1 MAKNR
6 IKGITIEIDGN
17 TQSLQK
23 SLAEVNGKLR
33 DTQTALKDVD
43 SLLKMDPGN
52 VELIAQKQNYL
63 KDAIEATK
71 EKLEQEKLALQQMKD
86 NNATGEVTEEQKA
99 LEREIIETEKSL
111 ESLEGEMKNFGAVG
125 KQQAESVAQ
134 SMAQVGEKVQ
144 AAGQKVSA
152 VGDALTAS
160 VSAPIA
166 AAGVGALKASLSYED
181 ALAKLSTIADTSQVP
196 MEELSNQIL
205 ELSKVSGISAETLA
219 NNVYDAISAGQQTA
233 DAVNFVSNATALA
246 RAGFTSTDSALDIL
260 TTSLNAYGLAA
271 EDVTRVSDVLIN
283 TQNLGKTTVD
293 QLASSMGKVIPTAKA
308 NGVEI
313 EDLAGVYAVMTANGI
328 ATAETTTYFNSMLNE
343 LGKSGSTAANAFAAG
358 TEHIK
363 EGGLTMKEAMEMGWE
378 LTDVLSVLDEQAAES
393 GTTISNMFGSA
404 EAGKAAAVLWDNGAK
419 LNDAVEAM
427 GQSAGATETAYGKLN
442 TTSFEIEKTINEL
455 KVTLLEIGD
464 VLKAELMPVF
474 EKVVKKIKEL
484 TGYIS
489 GMSVEEKEQ
498 MIKIAG
504 IVAAIGPLLSVGG
517 RLISG
522 IGTVMT
528 MAPKIGTAL
537 TALTGPV
544 GIVIAA
550 IAALAAAFAA
560 LWTSDEGFRNDVS
573 GIFNE
578 IQISIQPL
586 VDALGELWAAF
597 QELMQALWAAFGS
610 DIVAMV
616 KTVVIDGIIPQ
627 LQTFIDF
634 IKNVVQLVT
643 DLVNGDWN
651 SAWEDLKRI
660 ATNLVELTIRTIII
674 FFEGFLKTSV
684 EIFWKIVA
692 GIGEALLELG
702 ASIRE
707 KIDEI
712 VYEAIEFWGDL
723 LKRTLEIFQQIWDGI
738 VEKVTGIKDAIVDG
752 VSEAIQFLADLPG
765 KALTWGRDMID
776 SFING
781 IKEKVGALSDE
792 LEATAEEI
800 AAFLGFSEPEKG
812 PLSNFHTFAP
822 DMMDLFTKGIRD
834 NIPEVRKAAEDM
846 AAAVALPVNASTLTF
861 NIANTINGA
870 PGQNINDLAIAVDR
884 RITTS
889 VAQRR
894 SAWA

>member
-1 MAKNR
+1 MARNR
-6 IKGITIEIDGN
+6 IKGITIEIGGDTKQLQDSLKQVN
-17 TQSLQK
+17 STLKDTQS
-23 SLAEVNGKLR
+23 
-33 DTQTALKDVD
+33 ALKDVD
-43 SLLKMDPGN
+43 GLLKMDPGN
-52 VELIAQKQNYL
+52 VDLLKQKQEYL
-63 KDAIEATK
+63 NTAIEETK
-71 EKLEQEKLALQQMKD
+71 KKLEQEKQALEQMKA
-86 NNATGEVTEEQKA
+86 NNSTGEITEEQKA
-99 LEREIIETEKSL
+99 LEREIIDTQQSL
-111 ESLEGEMKNFGAVG
+111 KGLEGELKEFGTVG
-125 KQQAESVAQ
+125 KQQVQAVAQ
-134 SMAQVGEKVQ
+134 SMAEVGEKVQ

-152 VGDALTAS
+152 VGDKMTAA

-166 AAGVGALKASLSYED
+166 AAGVGALKASIEYED
-181 ALAKLSTIADTSQVP
+181 ALAKLSTIADTSEVS
-196 MEELSNQIL
+196 MEDLSTQIL
-205 ELSKVSGISAETLA
+205 QLSKDSGIAAETLA
-219 NNVYDAISAGQQTA
+219 NNVYDAISAGQATG
-233 DAVNFVSNATALA
+233 DAVMFVAKATQLA
-246 RAGFTSTDSALDIL
+246 RAGFTSTDAALDIL
-260 TTSLNAYGLAA
+260 TTSLNAYGLAS
-271 EDVTRVSDVLIN
+271 EDVVRVSDVLIN

-293 QLASSMGKVIPTAKA
+293 QLAASMGKVIPTAKA

-313 EDLAGVYAVMTANGI
+313 EDLAGAYAVMTANGI

-343 LGKSGSTAANAFAAG
+343 LGKSGSTAANAFAEG
-358 TEHIK
+358 TAHIK

-378 LTDVLSVLDEQAAES
+378 LTDVLSILDEQAAES

-404 EAGKAAAVLWDNGAK
+404 EAGKAAAVLWDNGEK
-419 LNDAVEAM
+419 LNAAVEAM

-442 TTSFEIEKTINEL
+442 TTSFEIDKTLNEL
-455 KVTLLEIGD
+455 KITMLEIGD
-464 VLKAELMPVF
+464 VLKSDLMPYF
-474 EKVVKKIKEL
+474 DRGVKKVKEL
-484 TGYIS
+484 TAAFS
-489 GMSVEEKEQ
+489 AMSKEEKDQ
-498 MIKIAG
+498 VIKIAG
-504 IVAAIGPLLSVGG
+504 VVAAIGPLLSVGG

-522 IGTVMT
+522 VGSVMQL
-528 MAPKIGTAL
+528 APQIGTAL

-544 GIVIAA
+544 GIVVAA

-560 LWTSDEGFRNDVS
+560 LWSSDEGFRNDVT

-578 IQISIQPL
+578 IQLSIQPL
-586 VDALGELWAAF
+586 LDALGELWTAF

-610 DIVAMV
+610 DIVQMV

-634 IKNVVQLVT
+634 ITNVVSFMKNLI
-643 DLVNGDWN
+643 NGDWTA
-651 SAWEDLKRI
+651 AWEDLKRI

-723 LKRTLEIFQQIWDGI
+723 LRQTLEIFQNIWDGI
-738 VEKVTGIKDAIVDG
+738 VEKVTGIKDSIVEG
-752 VSEAIQFLADLPG
+752 VGDAVQFLADLPG
-765 KALTWGRDMID
+765 KALTWGRDMIEN
-776 SFING
+776 FISG
-781 IKEKVGALSDE
+781 IKEKVGAL
-792 LEATAEEI
+792 TEEI
-800 AAFLGFSEPEKG
+800 AATADEIAAYLGFSEPEKG
-812 PLSNFHTFAP
+812 PLSNFHTYAP

-846 AAAVALPVNASTLTF
+846 AAAVAQPVNASTLTF

>member
-246 RAGFTSTDSALDIL
+246 RAGFTSTDAALDIL

-427 GQSAGATETAYGKLN
+427 GQSAGATESAYGKLN

-723 LKRTLEIFQQIWDGI
+723 LKQTLEIFQQIWDGI

-765 KALTWGRDMID
+765 KALTWGKDMIQ

-800 AAFLGFSEPEKG
+800 KAFLGFSEPEKG

>member
-1 MAKNR
+1 MARNR

-17 TQSLQK
+17 TTSLQK
-23 SLAEVNGKLR
+23 SLQGVNSTLK
-33 DTQTALKDVD
+33 DTQSALKDVD
-43 SLLKMDPGN
+43 GLLKMDPGN
-52 VELIAQKQNYL
+52 VELLAQKQDYL
-63 KDAIEATK
+63 NEAIAKTR
-71 EKLEQEKLALQQMKD
+71 EKLQQEKLALEQMKA
-86 NNATGEVTEEQKA
+86 NNATGEVTEQQRA
-99 LEREIIETEKSL
+99 LEREITETEQSL
-111 ESLEGEMKNFGAVG
+111 KSLEGEMKDFGSIG
-125 KQQAESVAQ
+125 KQQAAAVAQ
-134 SMAQVGEKVQ
+134 EMAKVGENVQ
-144 AAGQKVSA
+144 QAGQKVST
-152 VGDALTAS
+152 VGDKMTAA

-166 AAGVGALKASLSYED
+166 AAGVGALKASMSYED
-181 ALAKLSTIADTSQVP
+181 ALAKLSTIADTSEVS
-196 MEELSNQIL
+196 MEDLSAQIL
-205 ELSKVSGISAETLA
+205 QLSKDSGIAADTLA
-219 NNVYDAISAGQQTA
+219 NNVYDAISAGQATG
-233 DAVNFVSNATALA
+233 DAVNFVAKATQLA
-246 RAGFTSTDSALDIL
+246 RAGFTSTDAALDIL
-260 TTSLNAYGLAA
+260 TTSLNAYGLEA
-271 EDVTRVSDVLIN
+271 EDVARVSDVLIN

-308 NGVEI
+308 NGVAI
-313 EDLAGVYAVMTANGI
+313 EDLAGAYAVMTANGI

-343 LGKSGSTAANAFAAG
+343 LGKNGSSAANAFAAG
-358 TEHIK
+358 TAEIK
-363 EGGLTMKEAMEMGWE
+363 EGGLTMKEAMDMGYS
-378 LTDVLSVLDEQAAES
+378 LTDVLKVLDKQAEES

-404 EAGKAAAVLWDNGAK
+404 EAGKAAAVLLDNADK
-419 LNDAVEAM
+419 LDSAVEAM
-427 GQSAGATETAYGKLN
+427 GASAGSTESAYDKLN
-442 TTSFEIEKTINEL
+442 TTSFEIDKTINEL
-455 KVTLLEIGD
+455 KVTLIEIGD

-474 EKVVKKIKEL
+474 EKVVKKIKDI
-484 TGYIS
+484 TGLIS
-489 GMSVEEKEQ
+489 NMSVEEKEQ

-517 RLISG
+517 RLITG
-522 IGTVMT
+522 AGTLMT
-528 MAPKIGTAL
+528 WAPKIGTAL

-550 IAALAAAFAA
+550 IAALVAAFAA
-560 LWTSDEGFRNDVS
+560 LWQSDEGFRNDVT
-573 GIFNE
+573 GIFSE
-578 IQISIQPL
+578 IQLSIGPL
-586 VDALGELWAAF
+586 IDALGQLWAAF

-610 DIVAMV
+610 DIIAMV

-627 LQTFIDF
+627 LQVFIDF

-651 SAWEDLKRI
+651 AAWEDLKKI
-660 ATNLVELTIRTIII
+660 ATNLIELTIRTIII

-684 EIFWKIVA
+684 NIFWKIVA

-707 KIDEI
+707 KIDAI

-723 LKRTLEIFQQIWDGI
+723 LKQTLEIFQNIWDGI

-765 KALTWGRDMID
+765 KALTWGKDMIQ

-781 IKEKVGALSDE
+781 IKEKVGALTDE

-800 AAFLGFSEPEKG
+800 ASFLGFSEPEKG
-812 PLSNFHTFAP
+812 PLSNFHTYAP
-822 DMMDLFTKGIRD
+822 DMMDLFAKGIRD
-834 NIPEVRKAAEDM
+834 NIPEVRKAAEEM
-846 AAAVALPVNASTLTF
+846 AAAVAQPVNASTLTF

-889 VAQRR
+889 VAQKR

>member
-6 IKGITIEIDGN
+6 IKGITIEISGE

-233 DAVNFVSNATALA
+233 DAVNFVSKATALA

-586 VDALGELWAAF
+586 IDALGELWAAF

-723 LKRTLEIFQQIWDGI
+723 LKQTLDIFQQIWDGI

-846 AAAVALPVNASTLTF
+846 AAAVAQPVNASTLTF

>member
-1 MAKNR
+1 MARNR

-17 TQSLQK
+17 TTSLQK
-23 SLAEVNGKLR
+23 SLQGVNSTLK
-33 DTQTALKDVD
+33 DTQSALKDVD
-43 SLLKMDPGN
+43 GLLKMDPGN
-52 VELIAQKQNYL
+52 VELLAQKQSYL
-63 KDAIEATK
+63 NDAISATK
-71 EKLEQEKLALQQMKD
+71 EKLEQEKQALEQMKA
-86 NNATGEVTEEQKA
+86 NNATGEVTEEQRA
-99 LEREIIETEKSL
+99 LEREITETEQSL
-111 ESLEGEMKNFGAVG
+111 KSLEGEMNDFGSVG
-125 KQQAESVAQ
+125 KQQAAAVAQEMAKVGESVQ
-134 SMAQVGEKVQ
+134 Q
-144 AAGQKVSA
+144 AGQKVSA
-152 VGDALTAS
+152 VGDKMTAA

-166 AAGVGALKASLSYED
+166 AAGVGALKASMSYED
-181 ALAKLSTIADTSQVP
+181 ALAKLSTIADTSEVS
-196 MEELSNQIL
+196 MEDLSAQIL
-205 ELSKVSGISAETLA
+205 QLSKDSGIAADTLA
-219 NNVYDAISAGQQTA
+219 NNVYDAISAGQQTG
-233 DAVNFVSNATALA
+233 DAVNFVAKATQLA
-246 RAGFTSTDSALDIL
+246 RAGFTSTDAALDIL
-260 TTSLNAYGLAA
+260 TTSLNAYGLEA
-271 EDVTRVSDVLIN
+271 EDVARVSDVLIN

-308 NGVEI
+308 NGVAI

-363 EGGLTMKEAMEMGWE
+363 EGGLTMKEAMDMGWE
-378 LTDVLSVLDEQAAES
+378 LSDVLSILDEQAAES

-404 EAGKAAAVLWDNGAK
+404 EAGKAATVLWDNAEK
-419 LNDAVEAM
+419 LNDAVDAM
-427 GQSAGATETAYGKLN
+427 GSSAGATESAYGKLN
-442 TTSFEIEKTINEL
+442 TTSFEVDKTVNEL
-455 KVTLLEIGD
+455 KVTLIEIGD
-464 VLKAELMPVF
+464 VLKQELMPVF
-474 EKVVKKIKEL
+474 DQVVKKIKDL

-489 GMSVEEKEQ
+489 KMSVEEKQQ

-522 IGTVMT
+522 AGSLMT
-528 MAPKIGTAL
+528 LAPKIGTAI

-544 GIVIAA
+544 GIAVAA
-550 IAALAAAFAA
+550 IAALVAAFAA
-560 LWTSDEGFRNDVS
+560 LWQSDEGFRNDIS
-573 GIFNE
+573 GIFSE

-586 VDALGELWAAF
+586 IDALGELWAAF
-597 QELMQALWAAFGS
+597 QELMQALWAAFGD
-610 DIVAMV
+610 DIIQMV

-634 IKNVVQLVT
+634 ITNVVSLVKN
-643 DLVNGDWN
+643 LVNGDWN
-651 SAWEDLKRI
+651 AAWEDLKRI

-684 EIFWKIVA
+684 NIFWKIVA
-692 GIGEALLELG
+692 GIGETLLELG

-822 DMMDLFTKGIRD
+822 DMMDLFTQGIRD

>member
-205 ELSKVSGISAETLA
+205 ELSKVSGISADTLA

-233 DAVNFVSNATALA
+233 DAVNFVSKATALA
-246 RAGFTSTDSALDIL
+246 RSGFTSTDSALDIL

-723 LKRTLEIFQQIWDGI
+723 LKQTLEIFQQIWDGI

-846 AAAVALPVNASTLTF
+846 AAAVAQPVNASTLTF

>member
-52 VELIAQKQNYL
+52 VELIAQKQNYM

-651 SAWEDLKRI
+651 SAWDDLKRI

>member
-205 ELSKVSGISAETLA
+205 ELSKASGISADTLA

-233 DAVNFVSNATALA
+233 DAVNFVSKATALA
-246 RAGFTSTDSALDIL
+246 RSGFTSTDAALDIL

-343 LGKSGSTAANAFAAG
+343 LGKSGSAAADAFAAG

-363 EGGLTMKEAMEMGWE
+363 EGGLTMKEAMDMGWE

-560 LWTSDEGFRNDVS
+560 LWTSDEGFRNDIS

-586 VDALGELWAAF
+586 LDALGELWAAF

-723 LKRTLEIFQQIWDGI
+723 LKQTLEIFQNIWDGI
-738 VEKVTGIKDAIVDG
+738 VEKVTGIKDAIVNG
-752 VSEAIQFLADLPG
+752 VSEAVQFLADLPG
-765 KALTWGRDMID
+765 KALTWGKDMIQ

-822 DMMDLFTKGIRD
+822 DMMDLFAQGIRD
-834 NIPEVRKAAEDM
+834 NIPEVRKAAEEM
-846 AAAVALPVNASTLTF
+846 AAAVAQPVNAQTLTF

-889 VAQRR
+889 VAQKR

>member
-1 MAKNR
+1 MARNR

-17 TQSLQK
+17 TTSLQK
-23 SLAEVNGKLR
+23 SLQGVNSTLK
-33 DTQTALKDVD
+33 DTQSALKDVD
-43 SLLKMDPGN
+43 GLLKMDPGN
-52 VELIAQKQNYL
+52 VELLAQKQSYL
-63 KDAIEATK
+63 NDAISATK
-71 EKLEQEKLALQQMKD
+71 EKLEQEKQALEQMKA
-86 NNATGEVTEEQKA
+86 NNATGEVTEEQRA
-99 LEREIIETEKSL
+99 LEREITETEQSL
-111 ESLEGEMKNFGAVG
+111 KSLEGEMNDFGSVG
-125 KQQAESVAQ
+125 KQQAAAVAQEMAKVGESVQ
-134 SMAQVGEKVQ
+134 Q
-144 AAGQKVSA
+144 AGQKVSA
-152 VGDALTAS
+152 VGDKMTAA

-166 AAGVGALKASLSYED
+166 AAGVGALKASMSYED
-181 ALAKLSTIADTSQVP
+181 ALAKLSTIADTSEVS
-196 MEELSNQIL
+196 MEDLSAQIL
-205 ELSKVSGISAETLA
+205 QLSKDSGIAADTLA
-219 NNVYDAISAGQQTA
+219 NNVYDAISAGQQTG
-233 DAVNFVSNATALA
+233 DAVNFVAKATQLA
-246 RAGFTSTDSALDIL
+246 RAGFTSTDAALDIL
-260 TTSLNAYGLAA
+260 TTSLNAYGLEA
-271 EDVTRVSDVLIN
+271 EDVARVSDVLIN

-308 NGVEI
+308 NGVAI

-363 EGGLTMKEAMEMGWE
+363 EGGLTMKEAMDMGWE
-378 LTDVLSVLDEQAAES
+378 LSDVLSILDEQAAES

-404 EAGKAAAVLWDNGAK
+404 EAGKAAAVLWDNAEK
-419 LNDAVEAM
+419 LNDAVDAM
-427 GQSAGATETAYGKLN
+427 GSSAGATESAYGKLN
-442 TTSFEIEKTINEL
+442 TTSFEVDKTVNEL
-455 KVTLLEIGD
+455 KVTLIEIGD
-464 VLKAELMPVF
+464 VLKQELMPVF
-474 EKVVKKIKEL
+474 DQVVKKIKDL

-489 GMSVEEKEQ
+489 KMSVEEKQQ

-522 IGTVMT
+522 AGSLMT
-528 MAPKIGTAL
+528 LAPKIGTAI

-544 GIVIAA
+544 GIAVAA
-550 IAALAAAFAA
+550 IAALVAAFAA
-560 LWTSDEGFRNDVS
+560 LWQSDEGFRNDIS
-573 GIFNE
+573 GIFSE

-586 VDALGELWAAF
+586 IDALGELWAAF
-597 QELMQALWAAFGS
+597 QELMQALWAAFGD
-610 DIVAMV
+610 DIIQMV

-634 IKNVVQLVT
+634 ITNVVSLVKN
-643 DLVNGDWN
+643 LVNGDWN
-651 SAWEDLKRI
+651 AAWEDLKRI

-684 EIFWKIVA
+684 NIFWKIVA
-692 GIGEALLELG
+692 GIGETLLELG

-822 DMMDLFTKGIRD
+822 DMMDLFTQGIRD

>member
-205 ELSKVSGISAETLA
+205 ELSKASGISAETLA

-586 VDALGELWAAF
+586 VDALGELWTAF

-846 AAAVALPVNASTLTF
+846 AAAVAQPVNASTLTF

>member
-233 DAVNFVSNATALA
+233 DAVNFVSKATALA

-660 ATNLVELTIRTIII
+660 ATNLVELTISTIII

-723 LKRTLEIFQQIWDGI
+723 LKQTLDIFQQIWDGI

-846 AAAVALPVNASTLTF
+846 AAAVAQPVNASTLTF

>member
-99 LEREIIETEKSL
+99 LEREIVETEKSL
-111 ESLEGEMKNFGAVG
+111 ESLEGEMKTFGSVG
-125 KQQAESVAQ
+125 KQQVESVAQ

-205 ELSKVSGISAETLA
+205 ELSKVSGISAEQLA

-246 RAGFTSTDSALDIL
+246 RAGFTSTDAALDIL

-271 EDVTRVSDVLIN
+271 EDVTKVSDVLIN

-313 EDLAGVYAVMTANGI
+313 ETLAGAYAVMTANGI

-343 LGKSGSTAANAFAAG
+343 LGKNGSSAANALAAA
-358 TEHIK
+358 TADIK
-363 EGGLTMKEAMEMGWE
+363 EGGLTMKEAMEMGWS
-378 LTDVLSVLDEQAAES
+378 LSDVLKALDDQAS
-393 GTTISNMFGSA
+393 QQGTTISNMFGSA
-404 EAGKAAAVLWDNGAK
+404 EAGKAAAVLLDNSAK
-419 LNDAVEAM
+419 LDDAITAM
-427 GQSAGATETAYGKLN
+427 GNSAGATQNAYGKLN
-442 TTSFEIEKTINEL
+442 TTSFEVEKTVNEL
-455 KVTLLEIGD
+455 KVSLIEIGD

-489 GMSVEEKEQ
+489 GMSVEEKQQ

-586 VDALGELWAAF
+586 IDALGELWTAF

-723 LKRTLEIFQQIWDGI
+723 LKQTLEIFQQIWDGI

-846 AAAVALPVNASTLTF
+846 AAAVAQPVNASTLTF

>member
-6 IKGITIEIDGN
+6 IKGITIEISGE

-52 VELIAQKQNYL
+52 VELIAQKQTYL

-99 LEREIIETEKSL
+99 LEREIVETEKSL
-111 ESLEGEMKNFGAVG
+111 ESLEGEMKTFGSVG

-166 AAGVGALKASLSYED
+166 AAGVGALKASMSYED

-205 ELSKVSGISAETLA
+205 ELSKVSGISAEQLA

-246 RAGFTSTDSALDIL
+246 RAGFTSTDAALDIL

-313 EDLAGVYAVMTANGI
+313 ETLAGAYAVMTANGI

-343 LGKSGSTAANAFAAG
+343 LGKNGSSAANALAAA
-358 TEHIK
+358 TADIK
-363 EGGLTMKEAMEMGWE
+363 EGGLTMKEAMEMGWS
-378 LTDVLSVLDEQAAES
+378 LSDVLKALDDQAS
-393 GTTISNMFGSA
+393 QQGTTISNMFGSA
-404 EAGKAAAVLWDNGAK
+404 EAGKAAAVLLDNSAK
-419 LNDAVEAM
+419 LDDAIAAM
-427 GQSAGATETAYGKLN
+427 GDSAGATESAYGKLN

-560 LWTSDEGFRNDVS
+560 LWTSDEGFRNDIS

-586 VDALGELWAAF
+586 LDALGELWAAF

-723 LKRTLEIFQQIWDGI
+723 LKQTLEIFQQIWDGI

-781 IKEKVGALSDE
+781 IKEKVGAL
-792 LEATAEEI
+792 TEEI
-800 AAFLGFSEPEKG
+800 AATADEIAAYLGFSEPEKG
-812 PLSNFHTFAP
+812 SLANFHTFAP

-846 AAAVALPVNASTLTF
+846 AAAVAQPVNASTLTF